1 MHPKN
6 HWFLTLFV
14 ALLSTVLFVT
24 RPVPARAAVAAS
36 TLPNQQGL
44 LIDLGRKPMTVNAVE
59 QIIQAAVDQKFNY
72 VVLNLSDNEH
82 LSFQSK
88 YLGNKSTKTVL
99 SQKALKQLVKFA
111 SARNVQLVPAVDVPS
126 HSGAILRQLKKSH
139 PKVYRQ
145 VKLDSQTLDYTK
157 KSAATVVKAIYQEL
171 DTSFKGQSKRNFLL
185 GADEVPGTEKMYQ
198 SLTRFINQ
206 INQFQNKRGFT
217 TVVWNDSL
225 LKSQLKKLDANIVIN
240 YWSQSGNRS
249 GAKVLASRRAKRVSV
264 PDLLKAKRGIVNANS
279 YATYYQFQ
287 YMGNAANDQYFI
299 DYLRDSYRPTLFNEI
314 TADGVNK
321 DKTYEPGVK
330 TTGTLVSLWGHD
342 AQGVST
348 KTITDFIHRL
358 EVPK

>member
-126 HSGAILRQLKKSH
+126 HSGAILRQLKK
-139 PKVYRQ
+139 RRRWI
-145 VKLDSQTLDYTK
+145 
-157 KSAATVVKAIYQEL
+157 SAQ
-171 DTSFKGQSKRNFLL
+171 
-185 GADEVPGTEKMYQ
+185 
-198 SLTRFINQ
+198 
-206 INQFQNKRGFT
+206 
-217 TVVWNDSL
+217 
-225 LKSQLKKLDANIVIN
+225 
-240 YWSQSGNRS
+240 
-249 GAKVLASRRAKRVSV
+249 RR
-264 PDLLKAKRGIVNANS
+264 
-279 YATYYQFQ
+279 
-287 YMGNAANDQYFI
+287 
-299 DYLRDSYRPTLFNEI
+299 
-314 TADGVNK
+314 
-321 DKTYEPGVK
+321 
-330 TTGTLVSLWGHD
+330 
-342 AQGVST
+342 
-348 KTITDFIHRL
+348 
-358 EVPK
+358 